1 MSDYPV
7 TCSKGHRL
15 QNENEAPCPICG
27 DTRRVTHKELRLQ
40 STSSVRVG
48 VTIHRFQTEAKK
60 NWPLIAVLIACTLLP
75 QFPTLFPTLFPA
87 FLNGRVTSVVVAL
100 LFSALSGVIGYYAIT
115 RVITITKET
124 R

>member
-48 VTIHRFQTEAKK
+48 VTIHRFQTGEEELAAHCCP
-60 NWPLIAVLIACTLLP
+60 NRVHSLAAVSD
-75 QFPTLFPTLFPA
+75 FVSDF
-87 FLNGRVTSVVVAL
+87 V
-100 LFSALSGVIGYYAIT
+100 SGFFERAGNKRRRSLT
-115 RVITITKET
+115 F
-124 R
+124 